1 MIVTVRT
8 WRLGAIGV
16 CEEED
21 GVVMRSWASEIFV
34 ELSDRFTQN
43 DSALTLERCESCS
56 DPSNQSLHSE
66 SALEDLQGAQLL
78 GVAL

>member
-34 ELSDRFTQN
+34 ELSD
-43 DSALTLERCESCS
+43 
-56 DPSNQSLHSE
+56 
-66 SALEDLQGAQLL
+66 
-78 GVAL
+78 